1 MRKLVLAAEEEA
13 ANAAAVRGNNHFL
26 AGAAVP
32 VTVGG
37 AAMDRGQKIALA
49 VFVSSVILSAVVGFL
64 CAYAFAHP
72 GSSSSAS
79 RNNFHLRASR
89 YDVRIRGRKADI
101 VREVA

>member
-13 ANAAAVRGNNHFL
+13 ANAAVRGNSHFL
-26 AGAAVP
+26 PGAAVP
-32 VTVGG
+32 VTVN

-72 GSSSSAS
+72 GSSSC
-79 RNNFHLRASR
+79 RNVFHFSKLFPFL
-89 YDVRIRGRKADI
+89 
-101 VREVA
+101 